1 MHPTQDATTRID
13 AFLAQHAPA
22 TPCLVLDLETVR
34 QRYRALRDALPEARV
49 HYAVKANPA
58 AAVIAAL
65 AEQGAGRYN
74 GLAETQNEAIHYP
87 IRTPRRDGP
96 DEAVVLAGPT
106 CDSTDVIFDRTTTPL
121 PLALRIGDYV
131 DFLTAGAYTASYAP
145 VEFNGFPPIQTYCI

>member
-1 MHPTQDATTRID
+1 MHPSQAAATRID
-13 AFLAQHAPA
+13 ALLAQHAPA

-49 HYAVKANPA
+49 LYAVKANPA
-58 AAVIAAL
+58 AAAL
-65 AEQGAGRYN
+65 AEQDAGRYN
-74 GLAETQNEAIHYP
+74 GLAETQGKAIHYP
-87 IRTPRRDGP
+87 IHTPRREGA

-106 CDSTDVIFDRTTTPL
+106 CDSTDAIFDRTTTPL
-121 PLALRIGDYV
+121 PLALRIGGHV